1 MKVIPFGSRP
11 TSNRLAWSSLKRLS
25 LGVFLIAL
33 SSSVLLL
40 SDLDRRKP
48 SAHRIARL
56 ALLQHASQ
64 PVLDEG
70 VQGMLDGLA
79 ENGFADGKGISLRR
93 FNAENDI
100 ATANAIAK
108 DITNGQYDYVL
119 TASTLSLQAVA
130 NANQAGKAMHI
141 FGVVTDPFGAGV
153 GISRENPLKHPRHLV
168 GFGSFLPVADAF
180 RLARKF
186 FPPLRSV
193 GLVWNT
199 AESNSEAY
207 THKAREICRELGI
220 DLLEANV
227 DNSSGVFEAASS
239 LVARGAQALWLSG
252 DVTVLVAADSVIG
265 AATKGRIPVFSIITP
280 SVKRGTLF
288 DLGAN
293 FYEVGKLTGALAAQI
308 LNGADPATIPVRDV
322 VPRQFMVNTQALKGL
337 TDSWRLP
344 EDTLR
349 LADAVVDEAGFH
361 EKTTRTL
368 RTPPEGRTFKVG
380 VVYFAPE
387 PGQESCMQGLM
398 DGLRDLGFIEGKN
411 LEIRKAHA
419 QGEIANIPSVLQNYV
434 NQELDLIIP
443 MTTPCL
449 TAACNM
455 VKAKPVVFTYV
466 YDPIAAGAGRD
477 RTDHIPNITGVGSF
491 PPVGDTVD
499 MIRQIVP
506 NVKAVGTLYNSS
518 EANSRKV
525 VSVARDLF
533 RKRGIQLREVAITNT
548 SEVFQAAQVLATR
561 DIQALW
567 ITGDNTA
574 LQAFEGIVK
583 VATDSRLPLVIN
595 DPEFVGRGALAC
607 VGLGFYQSGY
617 AAAKLAA
624 RVLLGENPKN
634 LPLEDVAIKTVSLN
648 SDVAKKLGITFPA
661 ALIKEASR

>member
-1 MKVIPFGSRP
+1 MKAFGIPP
-11 TSNRLAWSSLKRLS
+11 ISNRLARSSVKRLS
-25 LGVFLIAL
+25 LGISLIAL
-33 SSSVLLL
+33 TSSVLLL

-48 SAHRIARL
+48 SSHRIARI

-79 ENGFADGKGISLRR
+79 ENGFSDGKRITLRR
-93 FNAENDI
+93 YNAENDI

-108 DITNGQYDYVL
+108 DITNGQYEYVL

-130 NANQAGKAMHI
+130 NANKAGKAVHI
-141 FGVVTDPFGAGV
+141 FGVVADPFGAGV
-153 GISRENPLKHPRHLV
+153 GISRENPLDHPKHLV
-168 GFGSFLPVADAF
+168 GIGSFLPVADAF
-180 RLARKF
+180 RTARKL
-186 FPPLRSV
+186 FPALQSV

-199 AESNSEAY
+199 AESNSEAF
-207 THKAREICRELGI
+207 TRKGREICRELGI
-220 DLLEANV
+220 NLLEANV

-239 LVARGAQALWLSG
+239 LVGRGAQALWLSG
-252 DVTVLVAADSVIG
+252 DVTVLVAVDSVIS
-265 AATKGRIPVFSIITP
+265 AARKGRIPVFSIIP
-280 SVKRGTLF
+280 PNVKRGTLF

-293 FYEVGKLTGALAAQI
+293 FYEVGKLTGGLAAQI
-308 LNGADPATIPVRDV
+308 LNGADPATIPVTDV
-322 VPRQFMVNTQALKGL
+322 VPKQFMVNSQALKGL
-337 TDSWRLP
+337 RDSWRVP
-344 EDTLR
+344 EDSVQ
-349 LADAVVDEAGFH
+349 LADAVLDESGFH
-361 EKTTRTL
+361 EKATKAL
-368 RTPPEGRTFKVG
+368 PSPPVGRTFKVG
-380 VVYFAPE
+380 IVYFAPE
-387 PGQESCMQGLM
+387 PGAESCMQGLE
-398 DGLRDLGFIEGKN
+398 DGFRDLGFVEGKN
-411 LEIRKAHA
+411 LKISKAHA

-434 NQELDLIIP
+434 NQDLDLIIP

-455 VKAKPVVFTYV
+455 VKAKPAVFTYV
-466 YDPIAAGAGRD
+466 YDPIAAGAGKNRS
-477 RTDHIPNITGVGSF
+477 DHIPNITGVGSF

-499 MIRQIVP
+499 MIRQVVP

-525 VSVARDLF
+525 VSVARELF
-533 RKRGIQLREVAITNT
+533 RERGIQLREVAITST

-583 VATDSRLPLVIN
+583 VATDSRLPLIIN

-624 RVLLGENPKN
+624 RVLLGESPKTI
-634 LPLEDVAIKTVSLN
+634 PLEDVAIKTVSLN
-648 SDVAKKLGITFPA
+648 YAVAKKLGITFPA
-661 ALIKEASR
+661 ALINEASK